1 MIVNKHLNTRQTLDT
16 AWLRPRYDG
25 YMALQDRAGDILHA
39 CLRCEATE
47 AATLAALNAAYRES
61 RA

>member
-1 MIVNKHLNTRQTLDT
+1 
-16 AWLRPRYDG
+16 
-25 YMALQDRAGDILHA
+25 MALQDRAGDIVHA
-39 CLRCEATE
+39 CLRGENTE